1 MAPECPSSVWF
12 IVRLDPPPAG
22 FPGNALPCA
31 ADVPLSLSAPGPPS
45 AALEPFADA
54 PAPAV
59 SPFAPLSDD
68 AALMPEP
75 SSLSTFRSP
84 SSPPAAIHP
93 CFVDSWSSHAYSVQT
108 SICICMYGQP
118 SRKRRCTYVCES
130 VFFNSDTHAH
140 SVVKRLHE
148 PSMSWSHTE
157 VRTSRM
163 GTVCALDAS
172 YLVPMPADALDCSIV
187 GNRNLLAQ
195 VRKHLS
201 LLSAPK
207 PSNTSVSH
215 TVSSLFLDTTKT

>member
-93 CFVDSWSSHAYSVQT
+93 CFLLIRGVHMHTVYKQAYA
-108 SICICMYGQP
+108 
-118 SRKRRCTYVCES
+118 YVCMGNPAGREDARMF
-130 VFFNSDTHAH
+130 VNPCFLTPTHAH